1 MTAWLIGGGIVLLMG
16 IIFLSAIKGYN
27 SLVVL
32 KNRVENQAA
41 QIDVQLKRRA
51 DLIPNMIETTKGY
64 ARYEKETLEKV
75 TKLRTKILSADTI
88 ESSYQAS
95 EALGKFTSRI
105 VAVGEQYPELKADTT
120 FLQLQREL
128 SETEDKISKARQ
140 FYNDTVTKYNDAI
153 MIFPGS
159 ILANLFGFRRIALL
173 ETKAPEREAIK
184 MSADTLLL

>member
-1 MTAWLIGGGIVLLMG
+1 MVWLIEGGIVLVIG
-16 IIFLSAIKGYN
+16 IIFLSVIKGYN

-64 ARYEKETLEKV
+64 ARYEKETLIKV
-75 TKLRTKILSADTI
+75 TKLRTKVLCADTI

-95 EALGKFTSRI
+95 EMLGKFTSQI
-105 VAVGEQYPELKADTT
+105 VGVGEQYPELKANTN

-153 MIFPGS
+153 MIFPNS

-173 ETKAPEREAIK
+173 EAKEPEKETIK
-184 MSADTLLL
+184 MSADTFQV